1 MLDRVSFVVVRLG
14 VVPPFSVTVWRMSL
28 LAFAWGVAR
37 LEADVGSASV
47 PACYEGCLASGSQ
60 PGAVMEARSH
70 RDAPL
75 AGGQRWHADSQPQ
88 DVATVGNLVDC
99 CGGHLAALQSYRDC
113 SPTLGVSPCGEL
125 CDCQLVPVS
134 RLDRQ
139 GLSTASGMA
148 PSGTVWPMTPFPMV
162 DSVTV

>member
-1 MLDRVSFVVVRLG
+1 M
-14 VVPPFSVTVWRMSL
+14 
-28 LAFAWGVAR
+28 LAFAWGVAQ

-99 CGGHLAALQSYRDC
+99 CGGILPRCSRTVTARPRLACRLA
-113 SPTLGVSPCGEL
+113 VSF
-125 CDCQLVPVS
+125 VTAS
-134 RLDRQ
+134 
-139 GLSTASGMA
+139 LSQFRGWIVKVCPTASGMV

-162 DSVTV
+162 DGVTV